1 MENFKENELP
11 NSRNNNNYFIE
22 NESMN
27 STKINSD
34 ASNQRTNIQ
43 LNRNEFMLNNE
54 FNDEETNKD
63 LIENSMKK

>member
-1 MENFKENELP
+1 
-11 NSRNNNNYFIE
+11 
-22 NESMN
+22 MN

-63 LIENSMKK
+63 LIENSMKKYINKKRRLKK